1 MEVLKLTY
9 YNISQIGPYFKS
21 IETLSN
27 IPFGKRRALSKL
39 NESFSKELQALSEE
53 INQLIE
59 KYSEKDENNK
69 SVILESGAIKIKEE
83 YIDQANKELEGIYLT
98 ETEIDYI
105 PFKFKEE
112 IFDKLECDI
121 TTFKIVEDNFIE

>member
-21 IETLSN
+21 IETLPN